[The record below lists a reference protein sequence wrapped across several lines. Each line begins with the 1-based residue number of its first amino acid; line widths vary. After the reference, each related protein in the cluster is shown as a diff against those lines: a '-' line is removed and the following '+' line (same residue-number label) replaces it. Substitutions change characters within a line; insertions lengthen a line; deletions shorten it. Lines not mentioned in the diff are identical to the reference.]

1 MKLSV
6 VDEKSNLLSCVIR
19 RICLATLSLCTSHIQ
34 EHDWIIMTCVW
45 QLYTQYIRRHITNNI
60 ADPWFGDYMCYND
73 FTYNC
78 NCFFID
84 MISGAFI
91 AVITVIPILVI
102 TMIVV
107 FIVYC
112 HHKKYQHFMKN
123 RALHWLD
130 VEKTQ
135 KIEQESPEWWHFS
148 KINIYMYS

>member
-1 MKLSV
+1 
-6 VDEKSNLLSCVIR
+6 
-19 RICLATLSLCTSHIQ
+19 
-34 EHDWIIMTCVW
+34 
-45 QLYTQYIRRHITNNI
+45 
-60 ADPWFGDYMCYND
+60 
-73 FTYNC
+73 
-78 NCFFID
+78 

-135 KIEQESPEWWHFS
+135 KIEQESPE
-148 KINIYMYS
+148 